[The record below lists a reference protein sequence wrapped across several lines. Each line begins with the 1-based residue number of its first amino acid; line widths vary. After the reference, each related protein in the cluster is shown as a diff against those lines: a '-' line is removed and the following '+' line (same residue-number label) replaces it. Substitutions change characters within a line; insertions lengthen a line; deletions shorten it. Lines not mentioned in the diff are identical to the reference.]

1 MIDNSKEYILC
12 AAIKR
17 KKPKQCHRCYYQR
30 LSDIFE
36 IEIGYRHPDIMY
48 RSFREVSR
56 EPSAQ
61 GFYTSKGR
69 FVNRKEAAK
78 IAYECGQTSELKDIL
93 YSEDLY

>member
-17 KKPKQCHRCYYQR
+17 KRPKKCHRCYYQQ

-48 RSFREVSR
+48 RFFKEVST
-56 EPSAQ
+56 EPYSD

-69 FVNRKEAAK
+69 FVDRKEAAR
-78 IAYECGQTSELKDIL
+78 IAYDCGQTSEFKELL
-93 YSEDLY
+93 FSEDLY

>member
-17 KKPKQCHRCYYQR
+17 KRPKKCHRCYYPQ

-48 RSFREVSR
+48 RFFKEV
-56 EPSAQ
+56 EPYSD

-69 FVNRKEAAK
+69 FVDRKEAAK
-78 IAYECGQTSELKDIL
+78 IAYECGQTKELKNQL
-93 YSEDLY
+93 FSEDIY

>member
-17 KKPKQCHRCYYQR
+17 KKPRTEHICYYNDLKQIY
-30 LSDIFE
+30 S

-48 RSFREVSR
+48 RFFREMDMS
-56 EPSAQ
+56 PDSQ
-61 GFYTSKGR
+61 GFYTSRGR

-78 IAYECGQTSELKDIL
+78 IAFECGQTKELKNQL
-93 YSEDLY
+93 FSEDIY

>member
-1 MIDNSKEYILC
+1 MIDNSKEYIIY

-17 KKPKQCHRCYYQR
+17 KKPKQCHRCYYQQ

-36 IEIGYRHPDIMY
+36 IEK
-48 RSFREVSR
+48 
-56 EPSAQ
+56 

-69 FVNRKEAAK
+69 FVDRTEAAK